1 MSVTDK
7 INYVSRLIIL
17 QKQSIETFLLIII
30 DLVLSNKLVYKTVFE
45 DLFERFYKIIL
56 KDCLLK
62 FELIKSNNANQ
73 SNSTSNVQQP
83 QAGGKRRKR
92 KQKGGAS
99 ELTLEDITNKSM
111 YFHDI
116 QFIVNTIKDI
126 LLLQIISIDNDM
138 QFISN
143 QTAKKKN
150 YEYLSDIVKEIAKA
164 MNKRNDNKSSITKLL
179 DQALNG
185 ITPED
190 LKNKKSVL
198 RLLGLL
204 TNIYKTSSKI
214 KETYQEIRD
223 ITDQTPLN
231 DSDQKIMNK
240 FFETQLKKYNQFN
253 NNLKIVLTK
262 IGNSKSKNTVI
273 SGDTITHIRKFLSN
287 SGNKSIFASENPS
300 LTSNGSILDFK
311 FTDSELIREN
321 ALISNKNVNKT
332 VKTVPSSF
340 VFLYNI
346 FLLSYFGQSLSFYTD
361 AELSRFGILSS
372 SS

>member
-45 DLFERFYKIIL
+45 DLFERFYEIIL
-56 KDCLLK
+56 KDCSSKLLQ
-62 FELIKSNNANQ
+62 SNNA
-73 SNSTSNVQQP
+73 VEKP
-83 QAGGKRRKR
+83 QAGGKRRKK

-99 ELTLEDITNKSM
+99 ELTLGDITNKSL

-143 QTAKKKN
+143 QTTKERN
-150 YEYLSDIVKEIAKA
+150 DEYLSSIVKKITDA

-179 DQALNG
+179 DQALKG

-204 TNIYKTSSKI
+204 TNIYKISSKI
-214 KETYQEIRD
+214 KKTYQEIRD
-223 ITDQTPLN
+223 IDNAAPLN
-231 DSDQKIMNK
+231 DSDKEIMKK
-240 FFETQLKKYNQFN
+240 FFETQLKKYNKFYE
-253 NNLKIVLTK
+253 NLKIVLK
-262 IGNSKSKNTVI
+262 NLGNSKSKNNNTVI
-273 SGDTITHIRKFLSN
+273 KGDTITHIRRFLSN
-287 SGNKSIFASENPS
+287 SGNKSIFASETPS
-300 LTSNGSILDFK
+300 LTNNGSILKFK
-311 FTDSELIREN
+311 FTDSELIKESD
-321 ALISNKNVNKT
+321 LTNKNNT

-361 AELSRFGILSS
+361 AELSKLQITLSS
-372 SS
+372 SSS